1 MHPPPR
7 SALRQSASESG
18 PCTTLKSSAEKRT
31 LIRQSLLG
39 GLLCASLSGCGG
51 INEQMVL
58 ATVGDEEITAAELLD
73 FESRLSGDRLSE
85 KPGPDGYLDYLQ
97 TLIDKELM
105 LQEARRLGLDQD
117 PQLRGKLSKERADRI
132 IKRFLKIEVYDKIEY
147 TDEELRELQKETEQ
161 NRAVRVRRIVL
172 RTEGEAEEVAA
183 AWRQGA
189 DFDELAARTILEK
202 TDLFGGRMLLKDEL
216 KPDILQEAIWP
227 LKAGEISDPVF
238 YGDQYGVYQVTEERD
253 IEFEFVRPLIEPE
266 LFGLKIPVRMNELA
280 AELKQ
285 KLEARTNEAALDL
298 LAERLF
304 AGQRVTD
311 EERQTVLFENTGG
324 AYTVGDFLVF
334 SEYIKMG
341 YGDSRRI
348 LDWFAKEVVEPRL
361 LILEAA
367 RVAGIDREE
376 EMVSWYQS
384 REQSL
389 LLQAV
394 RREATA
400 NVLVDESEARRYYEQ
415 NPIKF
420 TPLESVTIR
429 EILVADESEAEALL
443 GQIRQGA
450 DMGELAARH
459 TLRRQGRISKGEF
472 HIHPFET
479 GQYGPALE
487 AARGAEVGD
496 LLGPVEL
503 TVPASNLLKTDPASA
518 AGPHYSIFELLDSTI
533 GAGPEPFA
541 KVERRARALVRR
553 DKADRAFYGFL
564 LELRYENEDRVR
576 VDAEN
581 IEKLAAHRA
590 V

>member
-1 MHPPPR
+1 MRIPAER
-7 SALRQSASESG
+7 KTRRRQG
-18 PCTTLKSSAEKRT
+18 
-31 LIRQSLLG
+31 LLG
-39 GLLCASLSGCGG
+39 GLLCASLAACGG
-51 INEQMVL
+51 IDERTVL
-58 ATVGDEEITAAELLD
+58 ATVGEVEISASDLLD
-73 FESRLSGDRLSE
+73 FENRLSGDRLSE
-85 KPGPDGYLDYLQ
+85 KPGAAGYLDYLQ

-132 IKRFLKIEVYDKIEY
+132 IKRFLKIEVYDRIEY
-147 TDEELRELQKETEQ
+147 TEDELRELQKETGRD
-161 NRAVRVRRIVL
+161 RAVRVRRIVL
-172 RTEGEAEEVAA
+172 RSEAEAEEIAA

-189 DFDELAARTILEK
+189 DFDELAGRTILEE
-202 TDLFGGRMLLKDEL
+202 TGLSGGRMLLKDEL
-216 KPDILQEAIWP
+216 KPEILQETVWP

-238 YGDQYGVYQVTEERD
+238 YGDQYGVYQVTEERE
-253 IEFEFVRPLIEPE
+253 IEFELVRPLIEPE

-280 AELKQ
+280 SELKQ

-298 LAERLF
+298 LAERLV
-304 AGQRVTD
+304 AGRTFTD

-348 LDWFAKEVVEPRL
+348 LDWFAREVVEPRL

-376 EMVSWYQS
+376 EMVSWYRN

-400 NVLVDESEARRYYEQ
+400 NVLVDESEARRFYEE

-429 EILVADESEAEALL
+429 EILVASEAEAEALL
-443 GQIRQGA
+443 DRIRQGA

-479 GQYGPALE
+479 GRYGPALV
-487 AARGAEVGD
+487 AARGAAIGD

-503 TVPASNLLKTDPASA
+503 TVPDSELLQPDPASA
-518 AGPHYSIFELLDSTI
+518 AGQHYSIFELLDSTI

-553 DKADRAFYGFL
+553 DKANRAFYEFL
-564 LELRYENEDRVR
+564 LELRYENEDMVR
-576 VDAEN
+576 VYDDN
-581 IEKLAAHRA
+581 VEKLAASRA
-590 V
+590 A

>member
-1 MHPPPR
+1 
-7 SALRQSASESG
+7 
-18 PCTTLKSSAEKRT
+18 
-31 LIRQSLLG
+31 
-39 GLLCASLSGCGG
+39 
-51 INEQMVL
+51 MVL
-58 ATVGDEEITAAELLD
+58 ATVGEVEISAADLVD

-85 KPGPDGYLDYLQ
+85 KPGVAGYLDYLQ

-117 PQLRGKLSKERADRI
+117 AQLRGKLSKERADRI
-132 IKRFLKIEVYDKIEY
+132 IKRFLKLEVYDKIES
-147 TDEELRELQKETEQ
+147 TEEELRELQKQTGRD
-161 NRAVRVRRIVL
+161 RAIRVRRIVL
-172 RTEGEAEEVAA
+172 RTEEEANEVAA
-183 AWRQGA
+183 SWRRGT
-189 DFDELAARTILEK
+189 DFDELAARTLLEE
-202 TDLFGGRMLLKDEL
+202 TELSGGRWLLKDEL
-216 KPDILQEAIWP
+216 KPEILQEEVWP
-227 LKAGEISDPVF
+227 LEPGEITDPVF
-238 YGDQYGVYQVTEERD
+238 YGNQYGVYQVTEERD
-253 IEFEFVRPLIEPE
+253 VEFKLVRPLMEPE

-285 KLEARTNEAALDL
+285 KLEARTNEATLDL
-298 LAERLF
+298 LAERLV
-304 AGQRVTD
+304 AGQPFSD
-311 EERQTVLFENTGG
+311 EERQMVLFENTGG
-324 AYTVGDFLVF
+324 AYTVEDFLVF
-334 SEYIKMG
+334 SDYIKMG

-376 EMVSWYQS
+376 EMVSWYRS

-400 NVLVDESEARRYYEQ
+400 NVLVEESEARQYYEQ

-429 EILVADESEAEALL
+429 EILVASEAEAEALL
-443 GQIRQGA
+443 EQIRQGA
-450 DMGELAARH
+450 DMGELAERN

-472 HIHPFET
+472 HIHPFEA
-479 GQYGPALE
+479 GRYGPALE
-487 AARGAEVGD
+487 AAREAEVGD

-503 TVPASNLLKTDPASA
+503 AVPESELLNTDPASA
-518 AGPHYSIFELLDSTI
+518 AGPHFSVFELLDSTI
-533 GAGPEPFA
+533 GAAPEPFE

-553 DKADRAFYGFL
+553 DKADRAFYEFL
-564 LELRYENEDRVR
+564 LELRYENGDKVR
-576 VDAEN
+576 IYDGNV
-581 IEKLAAHRA
+581 EKLAANRA

>member
-1 MHPPPR
+1 MGER
-7 SALRQSASESG
+7 GE
-18 PCTTLKSSAEKRT
+18 
-31 LIRQSLLG
+31 
-39 GLLCASLSGCGG
+39 
-51 INEQMVL
+51 
-58 ATVGDEEITAAELLD
+58 DE
-73 FESRLSGDRLSE
+73 GDRLSE
-85 KPGPDGYLDYLQ
+85 KPGAAGYLDYLQ

-132 IKRFLKIEVYDKIEY
+132 IKRFLEIEVYDKIEY
-147 TDEELRELQKETEQ
+147 TDEELRELQKETERD
-161 NRAVRVRRIVL
+161 RAIRVRRIVL
-172 RTEGEAEEVAA
+172 GSEEEAEEIAA

-189 DFDELAARTILEK
+189 NFDDLATRTLLEE
-202 TDLFGGRMLLKDEL
+202 TDLFGGRLLLKDEL
-216 KPDILQEAIWP
+216 RPEILQEAVWP
-227 LKAGEISDPVF
+227 LKAGEISDLVF
-238 YGDQYGVYQVTEERD
+238 YGDQYGVYKVTEEREID
-253 IEFEFVRPLIEPE
+253 LDVVRQLIEPE
-266 LFGLKIPVRMNELA
+266 LFGLKIPDRMNELA
-280 AELKQ
+280 AELKRN
-285 KLEARTNEAALDL
+285 LEARTNETALDL
-298 LAERLF
+298 LAERLV
-304 AGQRVTD
+304 AGQPFSD
-311 EERQTVLFENTGG
+311 EERQMVLFENTGG

-367 RVAGIDREE
+367 RAAGIDREE

-429 EILVADESEAEALL
+429 EILVAGESEAEGLL
-443 GQIRQGA
+443 EQMRQGA

-503 TVPASNLLKTDPASA
+503 TVPASDLLKPDPAST

-533 GAGPEPFA
+533 GAGPEPFG

-553 DKADRAFYGFL
+553 DKADRVFYDKADRVFYEFL

-576 VDAEN
+576 VYAEN
-581 IEKLAAHRA
+581 VEKLAAHRA
-590 V
+590 A

>member
-1 MHPPPR
+1 MRIPVER
-7 SALRQSASESG
+7 RTRRRQG
-18 PCTTLKSSAEKRT
+18 
-31 LIRQSLLG
+31 LLG
-39 GLLCASLSGCGG
+39 GLLCASLAACGG
-51 INEQMVL
+51 IDEQTVL
-58 ATVGDEEITAAELLD
+58 ATVGEVEISAGDLLD
-73 FESRLSGDRLSE
+73 FESRLSGDRLSG
-85 KPGPDGYLDYLQ
+85 KPGAAGYLDYLQ

-105 LQEARRLGLDQD
+105 LQEARRLGLGQD

-147 TDEELRELQKETEQ
+147 TEDELRELQKETGRD
-161 NRAVRVRRIVL
+161 RAIRVRRIVL
-172 RTEGEAEEVAA
+172 RSQAEAEEVAA
-183 AWRQGA
+183 ALRQGA
-189 DFDELAARTILEK
+189 DFDELADRTILEE
-202 TDLFGGRMLLKDEL
+202 TSLSGGRMLLKDEL
-216 KPDILQEAIWP
+216 KPEILQEEVWP

-238 YGDQYGVYQVTEERD
+238 YGDQYGVYQVTGERD
-253 IEFEFVRPLIEPE
+253 VEFELVRPLIEPE
-266 LFGLKIPVRMNELA
+266 VFGLKIPVRMNELA

-285 KLEARTNEAALDL
+285 KLQARTNEAALDL
-298 LAERLF
+298 LAERLV
-304 AGQRVTD
+304 AGQTFTD

-348 LDWFAKEVVEPRL
+348 LDWFAREVVEPRL

-376 EMVSWYQS
+376 EMVSWYRN

-400 NVLVDESEARRYYEQ
+400 NVLVDESEARRFYEE
-415 NPIKF
+415 NPVKF

-429 EILVADESEAEALL
+429 EILVASEAEAEALL
-443 GQIRQGA
+443 DRIRQGA

-479 GQYGPALE
+479 GRYGPALV
-487 AARGAEVGD
+487 AARGAQIGD

-503 TVPASNLLKTDPASA
+503 AVPDSELLQPDPASA

-533 GAGPEPFA
+533 GADPEPFA

-553 DKADRAFYGFL
+553 DKADRAFYEFL
-564 LELRYENEDRVR
+564 LELRYENGDKVR
-576 VDAEN
+576 VYDDN
-581 IEKLAAHRA
+581 VEKLAASRA
-590 V
+590 A

>member
-1 MHPPPR
+1 MIIPVER
-7 SALRQSASESG
+7 RTRRRQG
-18 PCTTLKSSAEKRT
+18 
-31 LIRQSLLG
+31 LLG
-39 GLLCASLSGCGG
+39 GLLCASLAACGG
-51 INEQMVL
+51 IDEKTVL
-58 ATVGDEEITAAELLD
+58 ATVGEVEISAADLLD

-85 KPGPDGYLDYLQ
+85 KPGAAGYLDYLQ

-105 LQEARRLGLDQD
+105 LQEARRLGLDRD

-132 IKRFLKIEVYDKIEY
+132 IKRFLKIEVYDRIEY
-147 TDEELRELQKETEQ
+147 TEDELRELQKETGRD
-161 NRAVRVRRIVL
+161 RAIRVRRIVL
-172 RTEGEAEEVAA
+172 RSQAEAEEVAA
-183 AWRQGA
+183 SWRQGA
-189 DFDELAARTILEK
+189 DYVELAARTILEE
-202 TDLFGGRMLLKDEL
+202 TDLSGGRMLLKDEL
-216 KPDILQEAIWP
+216 KPEILQEAVWP
-227 LKAGEISDPVF
+227 LKTGEISDPVF
-238 YGDQYGVYQVTEERD
+238 YGNQYGVYQVTEERE
-253 IEFEFVRPLIEPE
+253 IEFELVRPLIEPE

-285 KLEARTNEAALDL
+285 KLGARTNEAALDL
-298 LAERLF
+298 LAERLVG
-304 AGQRVTD
+304 GQPVTD

-376 EMVSWYQS
+376 EMVSWYRS

-400 NVLVDESEARRYYEQ
+400 NVLVDESEARRFYAE

-429 EILVADESEAEALL
+429 EILVASEAEAEALFE
-443 GQIRQGA
+443 QIRQGA

-479 GQYGPALE
+479 GRYGPALV
-487 AARGAEVGD
+487 AARGAEIGD

-503 TVPASNLLKTDPASA
+503 TVPDSELLKPDPASA
-518 AGPHYSIFELLDSTI
+518 AGQHYSIFELLDSTI

-553 DKADRAFYGFL
+553 DKADRAFYEFL

-576 VDAEN
+576 VYDDKV
-581 IEKLAAHRA
+581 EKLAASRA
-590 V
+590 A